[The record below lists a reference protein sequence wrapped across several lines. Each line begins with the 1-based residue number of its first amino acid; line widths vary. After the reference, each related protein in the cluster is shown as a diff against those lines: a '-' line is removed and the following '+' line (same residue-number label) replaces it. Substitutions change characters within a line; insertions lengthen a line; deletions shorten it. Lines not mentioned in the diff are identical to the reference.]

1 MPSIH
6 PSRAAIGLLLFAV
19 LFLAALGY
27 VVDQEIGKE
36 GQGAMATMVAVAQA
50 LGSVAVSLTA
60 LTVIIVEG
68 AYRCCMRRTRR
79 RGSRKA
85 ARKAGCKAARR
96 AARRDRAEGRAEGH
110 AEGHAEERQAWED
123 WIARRDAAH
132 AAGLDFTEPSPAE
145 RDQRE
150 TVAS

>member
-27 VVDQEIGKE
+27 VIDQEIGKD

-68 AYRCCMRRTRR
+68 VPMLYEAFKKARLAQ
-79 RGSRKA
+79 GQGRK
-85 ARKAGCKAARR
+85 
-96 AARRDRAEGRAEGH
+96 GR
-110 AEGHAEERQAWED
+110 AEERQAWED
-123 WIARRDAAH
+123 WIARRDAAQ
-132 AAGLDFTEPSPAE
+132 AAGLDFTEPSPAQ

>member
-27 VVDQEIGKE
+27 VIDQEIGQE

-68 AYRCCMRRTRR
+68 VPMLYEAFK
-79 RGSRKA
+79 KA
-85 ARKAGCKAARR
+85 KLAQGRAQGR
-96 AARRDRAEGRAEGH
+96 AA
-110 AEGHAEERQAWED
+110 ERQAWED

-132 AAGLDFTEPSPAE
+132 AAGLDFTEPSPA
-145 RDQRE
+145 QRE
-150 TVAS
+150 RRATVAS

>member
-1 MPSIH
+1 
-6 PSRAAIGLLLFAV
+6 
-19 LFLAALGY
+19 
-27 VVDQEIGKE
+27 
-36 GQGAMATMVAVAQA
+36 MATMVAVAQA

-68 AYRCCMRRTRR
+68 VPMLYEAYK
-79 RGSRKA
+79 KA
-85 ARKAGCKAARR
+85 RLAQGR
-96 AARRDRAEGRAEGH
+96 AEGRVQGRAEGRVQGRAEGHAEGRAEGH

-132 AAGLDFTEPSPAE
+132 AAGLDFTEPSPAQ

>member
-1 MPSIH
+1 
-6 PSRAAIGLLLFAV
+6 
-19 LFLAALGY
+19 
-27 VVDQEIGKE
+27 
-36 GQGAMATMVAVAQA
+36 MATMVAVAQA

-68 AYRCCMRRTRR
+68 VPMLYEAFK
-79 RGSRKA
+79 KA
-85 ARKAGCKAARR
+85 KLAQG
-96 AARRDRAEGRAEGH
+96 RAEGRAEGH
-110 AEGHAEERQAWED
+110 AAERQAWQD
-123 WIARRDAAH
+123 WIARRDAAQ

>member
-27 VVDQEIGKE
+27 VVDQEIGQE

-68 AYRCCMRRTRR
+68 VPMLYEAFK
-79 RGSRKA
+79 KA
-85 ARKAGCKAARR
+85 KLAQGREQGR
-96 AARRDRAEGRAEGH
+96 AEGHAEGRAEGRAEGH
-110 AEGHAEERQAWED
+110 AEGHAAERQAWED

-132 AAGLDFTEPSPAE
+132 AAGLDFTEPSPAQ
-145 RDQRE
+145 RDRRE
-150 TVAS
+150 NVAS

>member
-1 MPSIH
+1 
-6 PSRAAIGLLLFAV
+6 
-19 LFLAALGY
+19 
-27 VVDQEIGKE
+27 
-36 GQGAMATMVAVAQA
+36 MATMVAVAQA

-68 AYRCCMRRTRR
+68 VPMLYEAFK
-79 RGSRKA
+79 KA
-85 ARKAGCKAARR
+85 RLAQGR
-96 AARRDRAEGRAEGH
+96 AQGRAEGH
-110 AEGHAEERQAWED
+110 AAWED
-123 WIARRDAAH
+123 WIARRDAAQ

>member
-1 MPSIH
+1 MPNIH
-6 PSRAAIGLLLFAV
+6 PSRAAIGLGLFAV
-19 LFLAALGY
+19 MFLAALGY
-27 VVDQEIGKE
+27 VIDQEIGRE

-60 LTVIIVEG
+60 LTVILVEG
-68 AYRCCMRRTRR
+68 IPMLYEAYK
-79 RGSRKA
+79 KA
-85 ARKAGCKAARR
+85 RLAEGR
-96 AARRDRAEGRAEGH
+96 AQGRAEGRVEGRVEGH
-110 AEGHAEERQAWED
+110 AEGQAAERQAWED
-123 WIARRDAAH
+123 WLARRDAAH

>member
-1 MPSIH
+1 MPNIH
-6 PSRAAIGLLLFAV
+6 PSRAAIGLGLFAV
-19 LFLAALGY
+19 MFLAALGY
-27 VVDQEIGKE
+27 VIDQEIGRE

-60 LTVIIVEG
+60 LTVILVEG
-68 AYRCCMRRTRR
+68 IPMLYEAFK
-79 RGSRKA
+79 KA
-85 ARKAGCKAARR
+85 RLAQG
-96 AARRDRAEGRAEGH
+96 RAEGRAQGRAEGH
-110 AEGHAEERQAWED
+110 AAWED

>member
-1 MPSIH
+1 MPNIH
-6 PSRAAIGLLLFAV
+6 PSRAAIGLGLFAV
-19 LFLAALGY
+19 MFLAALGY
-27 VVDQEIGKE
+27 VIDQEIGRE

-60 LTVIIVEG
+60 LTVILVEG
-68 AYRCCMRRTRR
+68 IPMLYEAYK
-79 RGSRKA
+79 KA
-85 ARKAGCKAARR
+85 RLAEGR
-96 AARRDRAEGRAEGH
+96 AQGRAEGRVEGRVEGH
-110 AEGHAEERQAWED
+110 AEGQAAERQAWED

>member
-1 MPSIH
+1 MPNIH
-6 PSRAAIGLLLFAV
+6 PSRAAIGLGLFAV
-19 LFLAALGY
+19 MFLAALGY
-27 VVDQEIGKE
+27 VIDQEIGRE

-60 LTVIIVEG
+60 LTVILVEG
-68 AYRCCMRRTRR
+68 IPMLYEAYK
-79 RGSRKA
+79 KA
-85 ARKAGCKAARR
+85 TLAQ
-96 AARRDRAEGRAEGH
+96 GRAQGR
-110 AEGHAEERQAWED
+110 AEERQAWED

-132 AAGLDFTEPSPAE
+132 AAGLDFTEPSPAQ

>member
-1 MPSIH
+1 MP
-6 PSRAAIGLLLFAV
+6 AG
-19 LFLAALGY
+19 
-27 VVDQEIGKE
+27 EIGAD

-68 AYRCCMRRTRR
+68 VPMLYEAFK
-79 RGSRKA
+79 KA
-85 ARKAGCKAARR
+85 KLAQGREQGR
-96 AARRDRAEGRAEGH
+96 AQGRAEGH
-110 AEGHAEERQAWED
+110 AAWED
-123 WIARRDAAH
+123 WIARRDAAQ

>member
-27 VVDQEIGKE
+27 VIDQEVGRE
-36 GQGAMATMVAVAQA
+36 GQGALATMVAVAQA

-68 AYRCCMRRTRR
+68 VPMLYEAFK
-79 RGSRKA
+79 KA
-85 ARKAGCKAARR
+85 KLAQG
-96 AARRDRAEGRAEGH
+96 RAEGRAEGH
-110 AEGHAEERQAWED
+110 AAERQAWED

-132 AAGLDFTEPSPAE
+132 AAGLDFTEPSPAQ
-145 RDQRE
+145 RDQRA